1 MSINYT
7 KLKFLA
13 VSAIILAISLQSCY
27 KDRFGLDEIA
37 GGELEH
43 SLAAPAVN
51 SKLSMKRLIEEG
63 NSPWVEDSDGFL
75 SLVYSDT
82 ITSKNPSEVFQISDY
97 SSLDQ
102 FALNI
107 PPTLLPG
114 DSDNVFLLNQP
125 EMTFSGGETIDSV
138 LFKSG
143 TIEFTIETN
152 LNHNARVEIIIPD
165 LKKYGVTF
173 FKSVDLKYN
182 GGTSNTYSL
191 SFPLNL
197 YTLTLDTTQTGGRK
211 FTEYFKV
218 IVKMSTNSNNSPY
231 VFEVNQEIKNATY
244 YSVWGY
250 FGQKNYGVG
259 FGNIE
264 IPLFNNNAGGQI
276 TFDNILVDFEVIN
289 DNAIDFNLK
298 FDEFYVEKD
307 GNRTNFI
314 SPLMPDFE
322 IYGIDYDSIHE
333 SKSTFYSFDK
343 SNSNI
348 VDLINLNPDRVRF
361 KTQVTSN
368 PNWSSLNK
376 NFLLDTGAIDIKATL
391 TVPMFGK
398 ALDAFITDTFDLD
411 IESIDELRKL
421 EIRINA
427 YNAFPTEASVQ
438 LYFADSNRVLLDSV
452 FSQEEMIIESGVVGP
467 APDYKVTQP
476 THKLTVIDLSEAKL
490 ENLYTATKG
499 IVKIRVNT
507 YNQAQD
513 FIKLYSD
520 NYVDVKVAFKADTK
534 INL

>member
-1 MSINYT
+1 
-7 KLKFLA
+7 
-13 VSAIILAISLQSCY
+13 
-27 KDRFGLDEIA
+27 
-37 GGELEH
+37 
-43 SLAAPAVN
+43 
-51 SKLSMKRLIEEG
+51 
-63 NSPWVEDSDGFL
+63 
-75 SLVYSDT
+75 
-82 ITSKNPSEVFQISDY
+82 
-97 SSLDQ
+97 
-102 FALNI
+102 
-107 PPTLLPG
+107 
-114 DSDNVFLLNQP
+114 
-125 EMTFSGGETIDSV
+125 
-138 LFKSG
+138 
-143 TIEFTIETN
+143 
-152 LNHNARVEIIIPD
+152 
-165 LKKYGVTF
+165 
-173 FKSVDLKYN
+173 
-182 GGTSNTYSL
+182 
-191 SFPLNL
+191 
-197 YTLTLDTTQTGGRK
+197 
-211 FTEYFKV
+211 
-218 IVKMSTNSNNSPY
+218 
-231 VFEVNQEIKNATY
+231 
-244 YSVWGY
+244 
-250 FGQKNYGVG
+250 
-259 FGNIE
+259 
-264 IPLFNNNAGGQI
+264 
-276 TFDNILVDFEVIN
+276 
-289 DNAIDFNLK
+289 
-298 FDEFYVEKD
+298 
-307 GNRTNFI
+307 
-314 SPLMPDFE
+314 
-322 IYGIDYDSIHE
+322 
-333 SKSTFYSFDK
+333 
-343 SNSNI
+343 